1 MAEWKLHA
9 PKKSSRRRIVC
20 QPRDVSLPKLEPSPV
35 ARERDDTTTARSTPT
50 AMPLTVTVR
59 WGIGVSG
66 CR

>member
-35 ARERDDTTTARSTPT
+35 ARERDDTTARSTPT